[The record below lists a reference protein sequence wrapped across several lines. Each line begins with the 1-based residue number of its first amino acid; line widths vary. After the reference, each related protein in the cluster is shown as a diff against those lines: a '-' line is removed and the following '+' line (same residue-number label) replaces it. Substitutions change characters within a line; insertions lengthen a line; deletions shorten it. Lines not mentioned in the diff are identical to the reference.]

1 MPLRVDSKFFTPEL
15 FLPDEVCLG
24 SEDPPRGKVLCPLE
38 IFCAVPGLASGVRDR
53 VGSES
58 FPAVNVSRLPAIA
71 PLLNDPLDLPK

>member
-1 MPLRVDSKFFTPEL
+1 MPLSVMSKFLVPEL

-24 SEDPPRGKVLCPLE
+24 SEDPPNGDVLCPLE

-58 FPAVNVSRLPAIA
+58 FPAVKVSRLLAIA
-71 PLLNDPLDLPK
+71 PLLDLPI